1 MRIQRYGIE
10 LETMHAE
17 HLEMI
22 RLWRNQDYIRKRMQF
37 QEILSSEDQLAWF
50 NALDAERNLYW
61 VIRSNGYPIGL
72 VHIKDMD
79 DDFRSGEAGVF
90 VGEPNFLDSAQPIL
104 AILVMMEIAFY
115 VIGLKQLNAKIHH
128 ENHKAIRFNND
139 LGYRLQN
146 GQEPGF
152 QYYFVGF
159 QDFENATSVLRSKA
173 VRMFGDST
181 GVGLSSDSVWV
192 RKFRNMSATAQQY
205 LKPQNTI
212 N

>member
-37 QEILSSEDQLAWF
+37 QKVLSSEDQLAWF
-50 NALDAERNLYW
+50 SALDAERNLYW

-79 DDFRSGEAGVF
+79 EQLSSGEAGVF
-90 VGEPNFLDSAQPIL
+90 VGEPNFLDSAQPML

-115 VIGLKQLNAKIHH
+115 VIGLRELNAKIHH
-128 ENHKAIRFNND
+128 ENHKAVRFNKD
-139 LGYRLQN
+139 LGYKLVE
-146 GQEPGF
+146 GQRPGF
-152 QYYFVGF
+152 QYYTVEFH
-159 QDFENATSVLRSKA
+159 DFEKATEELRAKA
-173 VRMFGDST
+173 VRMFGNAT
-181 GVGLSSDSVWV
+181 GIGLSNDSIWI
-192 RKFRNMSATAQQY
+192 RKFRDMNAAAQKY
-205 LKPQNTI
+205 LNPQKTI
-212 N
+212 I

>member
-37 QEILSSEDQLAWF
+37 QKILSSEDQLAWF
-50 NALDAERNLYW
+50 NALDAEKNLYW
-61 VIRSNGYPIGL
+61 VIRSSGYPIGL

-79 DDFRSGEAGVF
+79 DNFQSGEAGVF
-90 VGEPNFLDSAQPIL
+90 VGEPNFLDSAQPML

-115 VIGLKQLNAKIHH
+115 VIGLKQLHAKIHH

-139 LGYRLQN
+139 LGYKLLE
-146 GQEPGF
+146 GQGPGF
-152 QYYFVGF
+152 QYYKVGF
-159 QDFENATSVLRSKA
+159 SEFEQATEALRAKA
-173 VRMFGDST
+173 VRMFGGST
-181 GVGLSSDSVWV
+181 GIGMSNDSVWI
-192 RKFRNMSATAQQY
+192 RKFRNMSAVAQDY
-205 LKPQNTI
+205 LKPQKTI
-212 N
+212 I